1 MNYVNLTPEQRQAV
15 CEDLLTIEAAGCW
28 EAMVSL
34 RLRLLREHRP
44 PTVWQQIDEDRLA
57 NAASRLIGGTP
68 NYWRSAAAA
77 ALGIRSRSDVCIEA
91 VCHVADD
98 VRWQEREPEPAPEPS
113 REKPR
118 YRATLG
124 SRKRGGR

>member
-15 CEDLLTIEAAGCW
+15 CEDLLTIEEAGYW
-28 EAMVSL
+28 QAMVSL

-57 NAASRLIGGTP
+57 NAAARLIGGTP

-77 ALGIRSRSDVCIEA
+77 ALGISSRSDACIEA
-91 VCHVADD
+91 VYRVADD
-98 VRWQEREPEPAPEPS
+98 VRWQEPEQEEPRQSAQ
-113 REKPR
+113 RHR
-118 YRATLG
+118 VTLS